1 MVPDPRDGVGV
12 WRCSTDPGMSVIVN
26 ANTLTLETLI
36 DLCEGKYGAGPT
48 CPDHIVIALNCSW
61 GTGDDVGQFWQR
73 YVSHCPPTCM
83 CAIVLT
89 LGWLCCPMLQ
99 SSDSCPSFQGTCS
112 LFNQSAFIL
121 QCSTDKLMHI
131 SLCHDISTEDLG

>member
-73 YVSHCPPTCM
+73 CVSHCPYLDVCNCPD
-83 CAIVLT
+83 AWLVL
-89 LGWLCCPMLQ
+89 LSYAPEQRFVSIMPG
-99 SSDSCPSFQGTCS
+99 
-112 LFNQSAFIL
+112 
-121 QCSTDKLMHI
+121 
-131 SLCHDISTEDLG
+131 DL